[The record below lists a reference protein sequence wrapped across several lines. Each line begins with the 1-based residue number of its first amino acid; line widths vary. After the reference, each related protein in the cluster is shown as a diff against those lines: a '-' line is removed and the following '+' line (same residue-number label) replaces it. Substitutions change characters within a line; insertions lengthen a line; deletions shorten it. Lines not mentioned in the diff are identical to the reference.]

1 MKRQSERFEDEL
13 YQARVENKKIYSRLQ
28 NTCAMV
34 LQKEGAEVELMKQL
48 LWYQVDLELLRA
60 LCGLTKASVLLC
72 MQWPKGS
79 LSSS

>member
-1 MKRQSERFEDEL
+1 MKRQLEHFEDEL

-48 LWYQVDLELLRA
+48 LWCQVDLELL
-60 LCGLTKASVLLC
+60 
-72 MQWPKGS
+72 
-79 LSSS
+79 